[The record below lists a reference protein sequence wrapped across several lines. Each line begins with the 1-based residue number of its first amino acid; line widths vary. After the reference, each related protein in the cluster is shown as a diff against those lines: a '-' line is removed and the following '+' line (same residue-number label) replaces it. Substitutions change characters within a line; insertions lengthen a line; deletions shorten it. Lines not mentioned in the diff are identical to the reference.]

1 MAGDWIKMRT
11 NLRRHPRVIAMAR
24 QLSFDREFMNWWTDP
39 QQMTCRD
46 AVTEV
51 VTFENVTRVTVC
63 GLLEVWGAVNAV
75 IKSSEAVDFM
85 TIMDLDDIA
94 GIPGFGV
101 AMEAV
106 GWVSEDDENGLTF
119 NNFSEFNT
127 PDSERKKP
135 KTDAQRAREYRERKK
150 RNGADK
156 EQDSAASRT
165 SQNVTGRREEKSR
178 SKTSSTPD
186 GREKISMAPDW
197 TPSDGIAARMTMAG
211 IPAGDLTQESLG
223 EFKSYWLTRSDQ
235 LTQSQWE
242 HKLIQALQSRRRNTH
257 AAGSRSSKNG
267 HDRDSVESA
276 IEDTDD
282 RSWAEGVN

>member
-24 QLSFDREFMNWWTDP
+24 QLAFDREFMNWWTDP

-106 GWVSEDDENGLTF
+106 GWVSEDDDNGLIF

-135 KTDAQRAREYRERKK
+135 KSDAQRAKEYRERKK
-150 RNGADK
+150 LEAQEK
-156 EQDSAASRT
+156 SASRT
-165 SQNVTGRREEKSR
+165 SQNVTGRREEKRR
-178 SKTSSTPD
+178 SNTSSSTGD
-186 GREKISMAPDW
+186 DREKFSMTADW
-197 TPSDGIAARMTMAG
+197 QPSDGLKARMAMAG

-235 LTQSQWE
+235 KTHSQWE

-257 AAGSRSSKNG
+257 AASSSDGGKG
-267 HDRDSVESA
+267 RKRDEVRNA
-276 IEDTDD
+276 IRDQDD
-282 RSWAEGVN
+282 NSWAEGLC